1 METSSTLTPLEITA
15 LKSITHSDFYE
26 RGRDSTVWDY
36 SVYDFCPLKG
46 KTRSGVFSSLSQKGF
61 VCITE
66 KEKQFYT
73 NAEGVKTRNP
83 YYDKDDLNFGTL
95 SITESGYA
103 ALDKLGIIDEDGYFI
118 PIQDQTQFG
127 ETELTN
133 TI

>member
-1 METSSTLTPLEITA
+1 MKPSLTLTPLEITA
-15 LKSITHSDFYE
+15 LKSITWSDFYE
-26 RGRDSTVWDY
+26 RGRDSSVWDY
-36 SVYDFCPLKG
+36 SVYDYCPLKG

-66 KEKQFYT
+66 KERQFYT
-73 NAEGVKTRNP
+73 NKDGIKTRNP

-103 ALDKLGIIDEDGYFI
+103 ALDKLGLIDEDGHFM

-127 ETELTN
+127 ETELAN

>member
-1 METSSTLTPLEITA
+1 METCPTLTPLEITA
-15 LKSITHSDFYE
+15 LLCITHSDFYE
-26 RGRDSTVWDY
+26 RGRKSVVWDF

-66 KEKQFYT
+66 KEKPYHT
-73 NAEGVKTRNP
+73 NKEGIKTRNP
-83 YYDKDDLNFGTL
+83 YYSKDDLNFGTL

-103 ALDKLGIIDEDGYFI
+103 ALDNLGLIDEDGHFM
-118 PIQDQTQFG
+118 PIQNQTQ
-127 ETELTN
+127 LTN